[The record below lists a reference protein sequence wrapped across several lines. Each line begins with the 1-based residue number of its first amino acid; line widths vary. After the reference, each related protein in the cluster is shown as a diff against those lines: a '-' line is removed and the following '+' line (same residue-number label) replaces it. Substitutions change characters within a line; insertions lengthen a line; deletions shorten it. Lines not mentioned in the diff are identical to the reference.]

1 MSTSPPHRRTAL
13 LVAGMHRSGTSA
25 LGGVLAA
32 LGAQPPKSLMPP
44 TKDNPRGYWESS
56 ALMQFHNDVLASA
69 GSTWHDWSRFNPDW
83 LDSDVAADYEAALPR
98 IIEQEFGDARLFMV
112 KDPRICRLLP
122 LWLRVLGEM
131 DVAVKVLLPIR
142 HPLEVVRS
150 LEARDAFVSSRST
163 LIWLRHVL
171 DAERDSR
178 GLDRGV
184 IQYAEVLKDWRTQ
197 MRKVSHDI
205 HLHWPKW
212 SADIE
217 VEIDQYLSAGLR
229 HHSQGESAASQPQ
242 LAEWAK
248 RCFDA
253 LSRLSRDGG
262 DLQAMATL
270 DAVRADFEQSS
281 EIFATVA
288 RETELR
294 AAREHRA
301 REREAAEASRKLAAV
316 EAQVEA
322 VAAAADQK
330 QRQHDAETAALSS
343 SLADAE
349 RTCSALESELDAL
362 RGELTSR
369 DQRVEEMQV
378 ELDVREQRLQE
389 VASELDEAR
398 RAAEEAISAKNME
411 LAERS
416 GEIAALTR
424 LLVLKEHAIEQAEL
438 ERRALTLGIDKHKAR
453 IRTLE
458 KQVAEARKQAA
469 ATQHSLTTVQGQ
481 LAAEQAALQQA
492 TEELARLR
500 ASASWRM
507 TAPLRKIGG
516 ATRRTPRDNGT
527 DGDLALVRG
536 TELFDVAWYLASN
549 PDVAAAGIDP
559 AEHYLRHGAYEGRDP
574 SPRFASRHYLDTYPD
589 VAAVGMNPLVHYLR
603 HGRAEGRTTAA
614 AAPR

>member
-1 MSTSPPHRRTAL
+1 
-13 LVAGMHRSGTSA
+13 
-25 LGGVLAA
+25 
-32 LGAQPPKSLMPP
+32 
-44 TKDNPRGYWESS
+44 
-56 ALMQFHNDVLASA
+56 
-69 GSTWHDWSRFNPDW
+69 
-83 LDSDVAADYEAALPR
+83 
-98 IIEQEFGDARLFMV
+98 
-112 KDPRICRLLP
+112 
-122 LWLRVLGEM
+122 
-131 DVAVKVLLPIR
+131 
-142 HPLEVVRS
+142 
-150 LEARDAFVSSRST
+150 
-163 LIWLRHVL
+163 
-171 DAERDSR
+171 
-178 GLDRGV
+178 
-184 IQYAEVLKDWRTQ
+184 
-197 MRKVSHDI
+197 
-205 HLHWPKW
+205 
-212 SADIE
+212 
-217 VEIDQYLSAGLR
+217 
-229 HHSQGESAASQPQ
+229 
-242 LAEWAK
+242 
-248 RCFDA
+248 
-253 LSRLSRDGG
+253 
-262 DLQAMATL
+262 
-270 DAVRADFEQSS
+270 
-281 EIFATVA
+281 
-288 RETELR
+288 
-294 AAREHRA
+294 
-301 REREAAEASRKLAAV
+301 
-316 EAQVEA
+316 
-322 VAAAADQK
+322 
-330 QRQHDAETAALSS
+330 
-343 SLADAE
+343 
-349 RTCSALESELDAL
+349 
-362 RGELTSR
+362 
-369 DQRVEEMQV
+369 
-378 ELDVREQRLQE
+378 
-389 VASELDEAR
+389 
-398 RAAEEAISAKNME
+398 ME

-516 ATRRTPRDNGT
+516 VARRTPRDNGT